1 MTAPVAGGSEDR
13 ADGGD
18 EGPWTVLRLVRWSA
32 GYLGRK
38 GVVASQARLEA
49 EHLLA
54 HALGTTRL
62 QLYLQFDRP
71 LTPGELE
78 RYKPLL
84 LRRAGRE
91 PLQYILGRGAFRE
104 LDLRVDPRV
113 LIPRPE
119 TEELVEAV
127 LEWARRRVG
136 EGAGGAGSRHREV
149 TRTSLP
155 WSSPDAGA
163 ATTEAPPGDV
173 GPRPP
178 SRATA
183 TATGRVL
190 TALDVGTGSGCIA
203 LSLALEGP
211 FRRVVATDPSPDALA
226 VARENASET
235 GLDRWVEFR
244 EGPLFGPVG
253 RSEAFDVVVSNP
265 PYVARVD
272 AGNLEPEV
280 RRHEPEGALF
290 AGDDGLEVVTPLVS
304 RVASHITAGGLLALE
319 VGLGQAPRVA
329 ELIRGSG
336 GFDEPRVRRD
346 LAGRPRMVLAERR

>member
-1 MTAPVAGGSEDR
+1 
-13 ADGGD
+13 
-18 EGPWTVLRLVRWSA
+18 VLRLVRWSA
-32 GYLGRK
+32 GYLERK
-38 GVVASQARLEA
+38 GVAESQARLDA

-54 HALGTTRL
+54 HALATTRL

-84 LRRAGRE
+84 LRRANRE

-113 LIPRPE
+113 LVPRPE

-136 EGAGGAGSRHREV
+136 EDVVGSRHREGA
-149 TRTSLP
+149 RTSLP
-155 WSSPDAGA
+155 WSSPEDA
-163 ATTEAPPGDV
+163 ATETEASPGGV
-173 GPRPP
+173 EPRLP

-183 TATGRVL
+183 ATARGRVL
-190 TALDVGTGSGCIA
+190 TVLDVGTGSGCIA

-226 VARENASET
+226 VARENASES

-244 EGPLFGPVG
+244 EGPLFGPLG
-253 RSEAFDVVVSNP
+253 ESEAFDVVVSNP
-265 PYVARVD
+265 PYVARSD
-272 AGNLEPEV
+272 AEDLEPEV

-290 AGDDGLEVVTPLVS
+290 AGDDGLEVTTALVS
-304 RVASHITAGGLLALE
+304 RVASHVTAGGLLALE
-319 VGLGQAPRVA
+319 VGSGQAPRVV
-329 ELIRGSG
+329 ELIRVAG